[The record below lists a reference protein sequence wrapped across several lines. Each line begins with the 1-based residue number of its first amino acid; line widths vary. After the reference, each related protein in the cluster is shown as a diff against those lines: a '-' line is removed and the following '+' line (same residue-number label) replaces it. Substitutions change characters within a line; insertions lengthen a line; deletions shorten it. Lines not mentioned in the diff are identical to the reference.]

1 MAIQLSTTFPSF
13 GRRGLLAASAIA
25 LVASATF
32 GAIRLATPD
41 NSDMVQNL
49 EVEMHTARV
58 PVKDLGEL
66 TKKSDAVISGH
77 VIAQGA
83 TQFIQISGG
92 PAHALQPDP
101 GLANLPAN
109 KRAGLKD
116 AAPAGAR
123 SNAGVITPPAG
134 IPVTQFTIEVTQ
146 VLNGKIAKGQHV
158 IINQFGGTYQMALGA
173 GLPTLSRTVVSE
185 HDPLLVKGEEQVF
198 FLSNSSDS
206 GTFDVTGG
214 PDGRFKVDA
223 RGLLQP
229 VDDGS
234 LVGQAHKGETVDSI
248 AKKVNI
254 LRQGGNV
261 NSQGQ

>member
-1 MAIQLSTTFPSF
+1 MAMQLSTAFPSF
-13 GRRGLLAASAIA
+13 GRRSLLAASAIA

-32 GAIRLATPD
+32 GAMRMATPD

-58 PVKDLGEL
+58 PVQDLGEL

-83 TQFIQISGG
+83 TKFIQINGG

-109 KRAGLKD
+109 KKAGLKD

-123 SNAGVITPPAG
+123 SNAGIITPPAG
-134 IPVTQFTIEVTQ
+134 IPVTQFTVEVTQ
-146 VLNGKIAKGQHV
+146 VLNGKIAKGQQV
-158 IINQFGGTYQMALGA
+158 IINQFGGTYQLALGP
-173 GLPTLSRTVVSE
+173 GLPTLSRTLVSE

-198 FLSNSSDS
+198 FLSEGSDS

-229 VDDGS
+229 VDEGS
-234 LVGQAHKGETVDSI
+234 PVGQAHKGETVDSI
-248 AKKVNI
+248 AKKVNL
-254 LRQGGNV
+254 LRQDGNV

>member
-1 MAIQLSTTFPSF
+1 MQLSTTFPSL

-25 LVASATF
+25 LFASATF
-32 GAIRLATPD
+32 GAIRLSTPD

-49 EVEMHTARV
+49 EVEMHTTRV

-83 TQFIQISGG
+83 TKFIEISGG

-109 KRAGLKD
+109 KRAGLKE
-116 AAPAGAR
+116 AAPAGVR

-134 IPVTQFTIEVTQ
+134 IPVTQFTVEVSQ
-146 VLNGKIAKGQHV
+146 VLNGKITKGQHV
-158 IINQFGGTYQMALGA
+158 IINQFGGTYQLALGA
-173 GLPTLSRTVVSE
+173 GLPTLSRTLVSE

-198 FLSNSSDS
+198 FLSKGSDS
-206 GTFDVTGG
+206 GTFDITGG

-234 LVGQAHKGETVDSI
+234 PVGQANKGETVDSL

-254 LRQGGNV
+254 QRQGGNLGG
-261 NSQGQ
+261 QGQ

>member
-1 MAIQLSTTFPSF
+1 MFSGSRAPKRF
-13 GRRGLLAASAIA
+13 G
-25 LVASATF
+25 
-32 GAIRLATPD
+32 
-41 NSDMVQNL
+41 
-49 EVEMHTARV
+49 
-58 PVKDLGEL
+58 
-66 TKKSDAVISGH
+66 
-77 VIAQGA
+77 
-83 TQFIQISGG
+83 
-92 PAHALQPDP
+92 
-101 GLANLPAN
+101 
-109 KRAGLKD
+109 
-116 AAPAGAR
+116 AGAR
-123 SNAGVITPPAG
+123 S
-134 IPVTQFTIEVTQ
+134 
-146 VLNGKIAKGQHV
+146 
-158 IINQFGGTYQMALGA
+158 
-173 GLPTLSRTVVSE
+173 GLPTLSRTLVSE

-198 FLSNSSDS
+198 FLSNGSDS

>member
-1 MAIQLSTTFPSF
+1 MAMQLSTTFPSF

-25 LVASATF
+25 LFASATF
-32 GAIRLATPD
+32 GAIRLTTPD
-41 NSDMVQNL
+41 NSDTVQNL
-49 EVEMHTARV
+49 VVEMHTTRV
-58 PVKDLGEL
+58 PVRDLAEL

-83 TQFIQISGG
+83 TKFIEISGG

-109 KRAGLKD
+109 KKAGLKD
-116 AAPAGAR
+116 AAPAGTR
-123 SNAGVITPPAG
+123 SNAGLITPPAG
-134 IPVTQFTIEVTQ
+134 IPVTQFTVEVSQ
-146 VLNGKIAKGQHV
+146 VLNGKINKGQHV
-158 IINQFGGTYQMALGA
+158 IINQMGGTYQLALGA
-173 GLPTLSRTVVSE
+173 GLPTLSRTLVSE

-198 FLSNSSDS
+198 FLSKGSDS
-206 GTFDVTGG
+206 GTFDIAGG

-234 LVGQAHKGETVDSI
+234 PVGQAHKGETVDSL

-254 LRQGGNV
+254 QRLGG
-261 NSQGQ
+261 QGQ

>member
-1 MAIQLSTTFPSF
+1 MAMQLSTTFPSL
-13 GRRGLLAASAIA
+13 GRRGLLAASAIVLFA
-25 LVASATF
+25 GATF
-32 GAIRLATPD
+32 GAIRLSTPD

-49 EVEMHTARV
+49 EVEMHTTRV

-83 TQFIQISGG
+83 TKFIEISGG

-116 AAPAGAR
+116 AAPAGVR

-134 IPVTQFTIEVTQ
+134 IPVTQFTVEVSQ
-146 VLNGKIAKGQHV
+146 VLNGKITKGQHV
-158 IINQFGGTYQMALGA
+158 IINQFGGTYQLALGA
-173 GLPTLSRTVVSE
+173 GLPTLSRTLVSE

-198 FLSNSSDS
+198 FLSKGSDS
-206 GTFDVTGG
+206 GTFDITGG

-234 LVGQAHKGETVDSI
+234 PVGQANKGETVDSL

-254 LRQGGNV
+254 QRQGGNLGG
-261 NSQGQ
+261 QGQ

>member
-1 MAIQLSTTFPSF
+1 MQLSTTFPSL
-13 GRRGLLAASAIA
+13 GRRGLLAASAIVLFA
-25 LVASATF
+25 GATF
-32 GAIRLATPD
+32 GAIRLSTPD

-49 EVEMHTARV
+49 EVEMHTTRV

-83 TQFIQISGG
+83 TKFIEISGG

-116 AAPAGAR
+116 AAPAGVR

-134 IPVTQFTIEVTQ
+134 IPVTQFTVEVSQ
-146 VLNGKIAKGQHV
+146 VLNGKITKGQHV
-158 IINQFGGTYQMALGA
+158 IINQFGGTYQLALGA
-173 GLPTLSRTVVSE
+173 GLPTLSRTLVSE

-198 FLSNSSDS
+198 FLSKGSDS
-206 GTFDVTGG
+206 GTFDITGG

-234 LVGQAHKGETVDSI
+234 PVGQANKGETVDSL

-254 LRQGGNV
+254 QRQGGNLGG
-261 NSQGQ
+261 QGQ

>member
-1 MAIQLSTTFPSF
+1 MAMQLSTTFPSL
-13 GRRGLLAASAIA
+13 GRRGLLAASAIVLFA
-25 LVASATF
+25 GATF
-32 GAIRLATPD
+32 GVIRLATPD
-41 NSDMVQNL
+41 NSDVVQNL
-49 EVEMHTARV
+49 EVEMHTTRV
-58 PVKDLGEL
+58 PVQDLGEL

-77 VIAQGA
+77 VIAQG
-83 TQFIQISGG
+83 TTKFIEITGG

-109 KRAGLKD
+109 KRAGLKE
-116 AAPAGAR
+116 AAPAGVR

-134 IPVTQFTIEVTQ
+134 IPVTQFTVEVSQ
-146 VLNGKIAKGQHV
+146 VLNGKITKGQHV
-158 IINQFGGTYQMALGA
+158 IINQFGGTYQLALGA
-173 GLPTLSRTVVSE
+173 GLPTLSRTLVSE

-198 FLSNSSDS
+198 FLSKGSDS
-206 GTFDVTGG
+206 GTFDITGG

-234 LVGQAHKGETVDSI
+234 PVGQANKGETVDSL

-254 LRQGGNV
+254 QRQGGNLGG
-261 NSQGQ
+261 QGQ

>member
-1 MAIQLSTTFPSF
+1 MAMQPSIPFPSF

-25 LVASATF
+25 LFASATF
-32 GAIRLATPD
+32 GAIRQTTPD
-41 NSDMVQNL
+41 NSDMVQDL
-49 EVEMHTARV
+49 VVEMHTTRV

-66 TKKSDAVISGH
+66 TKQSDAVISGH

-83 TQFIQISGG
+83 TKFIQITGG

-109 KRAGLKD
+109 KKAGLKD

-123 SNAGVITPPAG
+123 SNAGLITPPAG
-134 IPVTQFTIEVTQ
+134 IPVTQFTVEVGQ
-146 VLNGKIAKGQHV
+146 VINGKIAKGQHV
-158 IINQFGGTYQMALGA
+158 IINQFGGTYQLPLGP

-198 FLSNSSDS
+198 FLKNGSDN
-206 GTFDVTGG
+206 GTFDITGG

-229 VDDGS
+229 VDEGS
-234 LVGQAHKGETVDSI
+234 PVGQAHKGETVESL
-248 AKKVNI
+248 AKKVN
-254 LRQGGNV
+254 LQR
-261 NSQGQ
+261 

>member
-1 MAIQLSTTFPSF
+1 
-13 GRRGLLAASAIA
+13 
-25 LVASATF
+25 
-32 GAIRLATPD
+32 
-41 NSDMVQNL
+41 
-49 EVEMHTARV
+49 MHTTRV

-83 TQFIQISGG
+83 TKFIEISGG

-109 KRAGLKD
+109 KRAGLKE
-116 AAPAGAR
+116 AAPAGVR

-134 IPVTQFTIEVTQ
+134 IPVTQFTVEVSQ
-146 VLNGKIAKGQHV
+146 VLNGKITKGQHV
-158 IINQFGGTYQMALGA
+158 IINQFGGTYQLALGA
-173 GLPTLSRTVVSE
+173 GLPTLSRTLVSE

-198 FLSNSSDS
+198 FLSKGSDS
-206 GTFDVTGG
+206 GTFDITGG

-234 LVGQAHKGETVDSI
+234 PVGQANKGETVDSL

-254 LRQGGNV
+254 QRQGGNLGG
-261 NSQGQ
+261 QGQ